1 MKPEEEKNAGDGFG
15 NDREELRGMPKY
27 DERLA
32 EVRRRRRAAVG
43 AFMLKRVY
51 LTLEKCAEDKCKKS
65 NLPGLKTVLTGE
77 NSSDFSL
84 EYLDN
89 TGFVLKTTKTFD
101 VKSKSSYTL
110 IARLPRCNN
119 RAEEVAVKI
128 EILDKNDN
136 TRLFNVTTDR
146 IEILTDVKSR
156 VRKPRAVSEAVSYT
170 VTVSEDVKVGDLIF
184 TVPDQK
190 FEKKWFEVVSDGHSP
205 VQIERDLGRVYLA
218 HRLMSTAE
226 VMVKIHNMRALESCL
241 GQFESVLLR
250 AEQGW

>member
-1 MKPEEEKNAGDGFG
+1 MRAHLRNPTFFRFSTACFLISLIAIPFVHSTEFYGQTEENAPPGTVVAGF
-15 NDREELRGMPKY
+15 LFP
-27 DERLA
+27 
-32 EVRRRRRAAVG
+32 
-43 AFMLKRVY
+43 
-51 LTLEKCAEDKCKKS
+51 LEDTCKKS
-65 NLPGLKTVLTGE
+65 NLPGLKTVPTGE

-84 EYLDN
+84 EYVDN

-110 IARLPRCNN
+110 IARLPRCNQI
-119 RAEEVAVKI
+119 AEEVAVKI

-136 TRLFNVTTDR
+136 TRLFNVTADR

-184 TVPDQK
+184 TVPDQR

-226 VMVKIHNMRALESCL
+226 VMVKIHNMRGMFINS
-241 GQFESVLLR
+241 QFMR
-250 AEQGW
+250 

>member
-1 MKPEEEKNAGDGFG
+1 MRAHLRNPTFFRFPTACFLIILIAIPFVHSTVFYGQTEENAPPGTVVAGF
-15 NDREELRGMPKY
+15 LFP
-27 DERLA
+27 L
-32 EVRRRRRAAVG
+32 
-43 AFMLKRVY
+43 
-51 LTLEKCAEDKCKKS
+51 EDKCKKS
-65 NLPGLKTVLTGE
+65 NLPGLETVLTGE

-110 IARLPRCNN
+110 IARLPPCI
-119 RAEEVAVKI
+119 AEEVAVKI

-136 TRLFNVTTDR
+136 TRLFNVTTD
-146 IEILTDVKSR
+146 IIDILTDVKSR

-170 VTVSEDVKVGDLIF
+170 VIVSEDVKVGDLIF
-184 TVPDQK
+184 TVPEQK

-205 VQIERDLGRVYLA
+205 IQIERDLGRVYLA

-226 VMVKIHNMRALESCL
+226 VMVKIHNMRGMFICFLNS
-241 GQFESVLLR
+241 QFMR
-250 AEQGW
+250 

>member
-1 MKPEEEKNAGDGFG
+1 MTAHLRNPTFFRFPMARFLIILIGVSFVHSNVFYGQTEENAPPGTVVAGVLFPL
-15 NDREELRGMPKY
+15 E
-27 DERLA
+27 DE
-32 EVRRRRRAAVG
+32 
-43 AFMLKRVY
+43 
-51 LTLEKCAEDKCKKS
+51 CKES
-65 NLPGLKTVLTGE
+65 NLAGLKTVLTGE

-110 IARLPRCNN
+110 IARLPRCNKT
-119 RAEEVAVKI
+119 AEEVAVKI
-128 EILDKNDN
+128 EILDKNDS
-136 TRLFNVTTDR
+136 TRQFNVTTDR

-190 FEKKWFEVVSDGHSP
+190 FEKKWFEVVSDGHSA
-205 VQIERDLGRVYLA
+205 VQMERDSGRVYLA
-218 HRLMSTAE
+218 HRLMSTAD
-226 VMVKIHNMRALESCL
+226 VMVKIHNMR
-241 GQFESVLLR
+241 GMFM
-250 AEQGW
+250 